1 MRALF
6 TTLLLCTALFAAEK
20 TAHIAIEGMTCPLC
34 TTAIKKSLKS
44 VKGVTKVKV
53 KLSSKDAV
61 VTGDEKMEEKALLDA
76 IERVGY
82 KGTILSFE

>member
-6 TTLLLCTALFAAEK
+6 SALFAAEK

-34 TTAIKKSLKS
+34 TTAIKRSLKG
-44 VKGVTKVKV
+44 VEGVTKVKV

-61 VTGDEKMEEKALLDA
+61 VRGDAKMQEKALLDA
-76 IERVGY
+76 IKRVGY
-82 KGTILSFE
+82 KGTVLSFE